1 MHDDTDLDRFVAAQD
16 KAGAWAE
23 AMAEIDAGRKRSHWI
38 WFVYPQL
45 RGLGRSHMATYYG
58 IAGAEE
64 ARRYLAHPVLGPRL
78 QESFARL
85 MPHAAQRPEN
95 VLGEVD
101 AMKLRSSAT
110 LFAAV
115 ASDPRPFDSVLE
127 AFFGDERDPAT
138 LERLTRTA

>member
-1 MHDDTDLDRFVAAQD
+1 MHDDTDLERFVAAQD
-16 KAGAWAE
+16 KGGAWIG

-78 QESFARL
+78 RESFARL
-85 MPHAAQRPEN
+85 MPHAGQRPER

-110 LFAAV
+110 LFSAL
-115 ASDPRPFDSVLE
+115 ASDPQAFDSVLE
-127 AFFGDERDPAT
+127 VFFGGKRDPAT
-138 LERLTRTA
+138 IERLAHQA